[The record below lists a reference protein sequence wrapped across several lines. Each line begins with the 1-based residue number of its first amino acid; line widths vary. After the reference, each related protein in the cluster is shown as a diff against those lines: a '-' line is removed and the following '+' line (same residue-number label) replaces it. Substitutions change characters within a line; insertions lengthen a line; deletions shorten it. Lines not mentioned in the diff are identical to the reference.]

1 MDILTGTLTPM
12 QQEDYLETLYTL
24 EKTAGCLR
32 TSDVARALKL
42 RKPSVT
48 EMMQRLER
56 GGFITYKP
64 YFPVSLT
71 PKGRAIG
78 RKIAERHA
86 VLAAFLTLLGIPKRS
101 QEKDIHGIEH
111 HLSPLTLRRLKDVT
125 IFLRRKGYTSHPHT

>member
-1 MDILTGTLTPM
+1 MDTHTGTLTSM
-12 QQEDYLETLYTL
+12 QQEDYLEALYNL
-24 EKTAGCLR
+24 ERTAGCLR

-48 EMMQRLER
+48 EMMQRLAKD
-56 GGFITYKP
+56 GFVHYKP
-64 YFPVSLT
+64 YFPISLT
-71 PKGRAIG
+71 PKGRAVG

-86 VLAAFLTLLGIPKRS
+86 VLAAFLTLLGIPRRS

-125 IFLRRKGYTSHPHT
+125 VFLRKKGYTFR

>member
-1 MDILTGTLTPM
+1 MEVGILKTM
-12 QQEDYLETLYTL
+12 QQEDYLETLYNL
-24 EKTAGCLR
+24 EKTTGCLR
-32 TSDVARALKL
+32 ASDVARTLKL

-48 EMMQRLER
+48 QMIQRLAKD
-56 GGFITYKP
+56 GFVNHKP
-64 YFPVSLT
+64 YFPISLT

-86 VLAAFLTLLGIPKRS
+86 VLEQFLTLLGIPRRS

-125 IFLRRKGYTSHPHT
+125 AFLRRKGYESQE